1 MANSFTFNSYPFTR
15 FLSILMPMRTALV
28 IPSLG
33 APHLERCLDAVAELD
48 PQPDVK
54 VLVLSGGA
62 VAPAQSDSFDVH
74 SYRDRL
80 GFAAAINAGISVLPT
95 GVASVA
101 VLNDDALPD
110 PGWLGALAG
119 AFDRDPELAAVQG
132 TVVTDDHTVIDGRGI
147 VFDRW
152 GLPVQIDR
160 GLAIDDDQG
169 EQPVLAI
176 SGTAGLYR
184 MDALYQAAL
193 PHSEILDPRFDCYH
207 EDLDLGL
214 RLHRLGRRAM
224 WVGGARAEHLGS
236 ASGPALRWRHPWW
249 VLANRWRAL
258 AGNLSPS
265 AFLGALPR
273 LLRGEIRAVR
283 TLGHANWRALPAAAA
298 VAAAFPLLVAGGW
311 RRQTPGPRLD
321 TIPEVPR

>member
-1 MANSFTFNSYPFTR
+1 
-15 FLSILMPMRTALV
+15 MRTALV

-33 APHLERCLDAVAELD
+33 APHLERCLEAVAALD
-48 PQPDVK
+48 PAPDMK

-62 VAPAQSDSFDVH
+62 VAPARSERFDVH
-74 SYRDRL
+74 RHHDRL
-80 GFAAAINAGISVLPT
+80 GFATAVNAAISVLPG
-95 GVASVA
+95 GVEAVA

-110 PGWLGALAG
+110 PGWLGALVG
-119 AFDRDPELAAVQG
+119 AFERDPELAAVQG
-132 TVVTDDHTVIDGRGI
+132 TVVTDPHTSIDGRGI
-147 VFDRW
+147 AFDRW

-169 EQPVLAI
+169 ERPVLAI

-184 MDALYQAAL
+184 VDALRQAAL
-193 PHSEILDPRFDCYH
+193 PHSEIFDPHFDCYH

-214 RLHRLGRRAM
+214 RLYRLGRRAE
-224 WVGGARAEHLGS
+224 WIGGARTVHLGS
-236 ASGPALRWRHPWW
+236 ASGPSLRWRHPWW

-258 AGNLSPS
+258 AGNLSPI

-283 TLGHANWRALPAAAA
+283 ALSRRNWRALPAAAA
-298 VAAAFPLLVAGGW
+298 VTVVSPLLVVAGW
-311 RRQTPGPRLD
+311 QRRTPGPRLD
-321 TIPEVPR
+321 AIPETPR